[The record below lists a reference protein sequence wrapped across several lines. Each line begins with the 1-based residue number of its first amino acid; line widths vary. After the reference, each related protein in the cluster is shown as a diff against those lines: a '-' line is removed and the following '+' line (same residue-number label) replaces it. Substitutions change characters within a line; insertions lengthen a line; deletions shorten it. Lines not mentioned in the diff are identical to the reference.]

1 MPKERLAPFSRALPI
16 FADKRRRTFTIG
28 EGIRYQPDSPPRE
41 EKLRIAREL
50 EAAMQQMAREEE

>member
-1 MPKERLAPFSRALPI
+1 MYYRKTGKCPTFYPI

-50 EAAMQQMAREEE
+50 EAAMQQMARDEE